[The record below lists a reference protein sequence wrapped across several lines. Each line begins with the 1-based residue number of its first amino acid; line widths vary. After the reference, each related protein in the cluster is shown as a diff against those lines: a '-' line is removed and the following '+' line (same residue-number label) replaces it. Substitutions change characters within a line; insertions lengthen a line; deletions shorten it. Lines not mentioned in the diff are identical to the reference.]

1 VTKDQKVK
9 IKLTD
14 YSAKAA
20 KAPATGRVE
29 IFDELVT
36 GLALRVTEKG
46 AKSWTLLYRLD
57 GKSTRETLGKYP
69 ALMLGAARDA
79 AKEKLRLVA
88 KGKDPRLE
96 AARERAEQ
104 AKQDAETFGALAK
117 TYRDEILN
125 GQRSG
130 AEMWSAIERDLNPFW
145 RDIPVRD
152 ISRTMI
158 ISRLQAIAKP
168 EGSDLAPRIYARNRR
183 AALIRAMFNFALD
196 NDLVDRNPAAR
207 LKMLEEKSRDRVL
220 TDAEI
225 VEVWQAAGKLAQ
237 PAGPLVRMLLLTGQ
251 RRSEISDLAW
261 AEVDDAEKLLLIPA
275 ERMKAGLAHE
285 IPLPPAALA
294 LLDEVPKFEPPRTY
308 VFASPHR
315 KDAAVNSFSQI
326 KSDLDRLI
334 LDARKEKDPEAVAMP
349 AWRFHDLRRTMRSG
363 LARFGISPDIAE
375 RVLSHLPAG
384 VQAVYDRHQY
394 REQKRQA
401 IATWCNHVA
410 ALLDPSA
417 GKVADISA
425 ARKRRKGGNN
435 G

>member
-1 VTKDQKVK
+1 MSKRQR
-9 IKLTD
+9 LTD
-14 YSAKAA
+14 LKVEHA
-20 KAPATGRVE
+20 KAPAKGRVE
-29 IFDELVT
+29 YFDDNPT
-36 GLALRVTEKG
+36 GLALRVTETG
-46 AKSWTLLYRLD
+46 AKSWSLLYRLD
-57 GKSTRETLGKYP
+57 GKSVRETLGKYP
-69 ALMLGAARDA
+69 AVKLAAARDA
-79 AKEKLRLVA
+79 AKEKLGLVA

-96 AARERAEQ
+96 AARERAAQ
-104 AKQDAETFGALAK
+104 AKQDAETFSALAT
-117 TYRDEILN
+117 TYKDEVLS
-125 GQRSG
+125 GLRSG
-130 AEMWSAIERDLNPFW
+130 AEMWAAIERDLNPFW

-152 ISRTMI
+152 ISRAMVLT
-158 ISRLQAIAKP
+158 RLREIARP
-168 EGSDLAPRIYARNRR
+168 EGGDGPQRIHARNRR

-207 LKMLEEKSRDRVL
+207 VKMLEETSRDRVL

-225 VEVWQAAGKLAQ
+225 VEIWQAAGKLAQ
-237 PAGPLVRMLLLTGQ
+237 PTGPLVRMLLLTGQ

-261 AEVDDAEKLLLIPA
+261 SEVDEAEKLLLIPA

-285 IPLPPAALA
+285 IPLPAAALA
-294 LLDEVPKFEPPRTY
+294 LLDEVQKFEPPRTY

-334 LDARKEKDPEAVAMP
+334 LEARQEMDPEAVAMP
-349 AWRFHDLRRTMRSG
+349 SWRFHDLRRTMRSG

-401 IATWCNHVA
+401 IAAWCNHVA

-417 GKVADISA
+417 GKVADISD
-425 ARKRRKGGNN
+425 ARKRAKK
-435 G
+435 